1 MGYLNGSAAWLIWF
15 RLPICRSV
23 TFLQIYNK
31 LVEKLVN
38 SAEGNLISREKP
50 ISKGCKFVDNLLVK
64 GKKNISEPVIP
75 LCHLNNFGERMSES
89 WPPKEI
95 SLDPGKRVL
104 FLTKDLEL
112 IKRQLYDGLNLK
124 MSDVSP
130 EDLLD
135 DINTDAM
142 TPAWV
147 CFDHK
152 PSEIAKNAYAG
163 VMHDGMR
170 VFSEKALING
180 NFEVIVSGQR
190 KGTGSSRETAAQ
202 CERWAGIRIVIAS
215 SFAPIHERNNI
226 NLGQL
231 MGDYDMLARLQNGES
246 IPLDEFTSRYDPV
259 TKLIIENG
267 GLFPFAEKL
276 SNDEISLPPLDTP
289 SGPMTMAEKII
300 ARNLVGHVEGQCVK
314 PHDPVIAQVQG
325 GYSHEFTTAQVH
337 TFLSEE
343 YGESY
348 QLPNPNKFAVFEDHL
363 LYAAHNPKFVPHMGK
378 VQTLRDLQVEFQ
390 KHTGVRDY
398 SAVDGVSPG
407 ICHQV
412 AREEFIE
419 IGDFIQAT
427 DSHTCMGG
435 ASNAL
440 TYGVGATEY
449 ASLVYSGF
457 TFVKVPESIRFELI
471 GKLND
476 GCTAKDVILYILS
489 DHAREELTLNRSME
503 FGGPG
508 LSSLSI
514 DERATLCNMATEC
527 SGRTGICEADESLY
541 DWMENAQNLNRKRMQ
556 IQSVAPDEEAVY
568 DGGIHTIDL
577 SEIVPMVAHPGN
589 PDKGIPSD
597 PTNGANISDI
607 GDVSIDIAY
616 GGSCTAGK
624 EDDMAYYAEVCQA
637 ARDAGLKVK
646 EGVEFFIQFG
656 SKQVKDL
663 AVKNGWHELFESVG
677 VKLIDP
683 GCGACIGAGPG
694 VSIQQAQVTVSAIN
708 RNFQGRSGPGK
719 LYLASP
725 LTVAASAFTGKITAW
740 EDGCLES

>member
-1 MGYLNGSAAWLIWF
+1 MGI
-15 RLPICRSV
+15 
-23 TFLQIYNK
+23 
-31 LVEKLVN
+31 
-38 SAEGNLISREKP
+38 
-50 ISKGCKFVDNLLVK
+50 
-64 GKKNISEPVIP
+64 
-75 LCHLNNFGERMSES
+75 
-89 WPPKEI
+89 WPPEKI
-95 SLDPGKRVL
+95 NLSPGKRVL
-104 FLTKDLEL
+104 FLTKDLGL
-112 IKRQLYDGLNLK
+112 IKRQLYDGLDLK
-124 MSDVSP
+124 MSDLSP

-135 DINTDAM
+135 DINTDVM

-147 CFDHK
+147 CFDHD

-163 VMHDGMR
+163 LMQDGMR
-170 VFSEKALING
+170 VFNERALING
-180 NFEVIVSGQR
+180 NFEIIVSGQR

-231 MGDYDMLARLQNGES
+231 MGDYEMLSRLQNGES
-246 IPLDEFTSRYDPV
+246 ISLDEFTSKYDPV
-259 TKLIIENG
+259 TKLIIECG

-276 SNDEISLPPLDTP
+276 KNGEISLPPLETTECA
-289 SGPMTMAEKII
+289 MTMAEKII
-300 ARNLVGHVEGQCVK
+300 ARNLVGQAPGQCVK

-343 YGESY
+343 YGEDYS
-348 QLPNPNKFAVFEDHL
+348 LPNPSKFAVFEDHL
-363 LYAAHNPKFVPHMGK
+363 LYAAHNPKFVPHMQK

-398 SAVDGVSPG
+398 SAKDGVSPG

-419 IGDFIQAT
+419 VGDFIQAT

-471 GKLND
+471 GKLVD
-476 GCTAKDVILYILS
+476 GCTAKDVILYILA

-508 LSSLSI
+508 LSSLSV

-527 SGRTGICEADESLY
+527 SGRTGICEADDSLF
-541 DWMENAQNLNRKRMQ
+541 DWMENAQGIDRLRMQ
-556 IQSVAPDEEAVY
+556 ELAVMPDSGATY
-568 DGGIHTIDL
+568 DGGVHTIDL

-589 PDKGIPSD
+589 PDEGIPSD
-597 PTNGANISDI
+597 PTNGANITEI
-607 GDVSIDIAY
+607 GDVEIDIAY

-624 EDDMAYYAEVCQA
+624 EDDVAYYAMVCA
-637 ARDAGLKVK
+637 AAEDAGLQVK
-646 EGVEFFIQFG
+646 EGVDFYIQYG
-656 SKQVKDL
+656 SGQVKDL
-663 AVKNGWHELFESVG
+663 AVKRGWHDLFLRVG

-694 VSIQQAQVTVSAIN
+694 VSITPEQVTVSAIN

-725 LTVAASAFTGKITAW
+725 LTVAASAFTGQITAW
-740 EDGCLES
+740 KEGFFL

>member
-1 MGYLNGSAAWLIWF
+1 MEALCSIMCAM
-15 RLPICRSV
+15 
-23 TFLQIYNK
+23 
-31 LVEKLVN
+31 
-38 SAEGNLISREKP
+38 RE
-50 ISKGCKFVDNLLVK
+50 N
-64 GKKNISEPVIP
+64 
-75 LCHLNNFGERMSES
+75 
-89 WPPKEI
+89 WPPKKI
-95 SLDPGKRVL
+95 ALSKDKRIL
-104 FLTKDLEL
+104 FLTKDLDL
-112 IKRQLYDGLNLK
+112 IKKQLYDGLNLSMK
-124 MSDVSP
+124 DLDPS
-130 EDLLD
+130 DLLD
-135 DINTDAM
+135 DINTDVM

-147 CFDHK
+147 CFDHE

-163 VMHDGMR
+163 LKYNGLR
-170 VFSEKALING
+170 VFNENALIDG

-202 CERWAGIRIVIAS
+202 CERWAGINIVIAS

-231 MGDYDMLARLQNGES
+231 MGDYSMLERLQDGEE
-246 IPLDEFTSRYDPV
+246 INLEEFTSKYDDV

-276 SNDEISLPPLDTP
+276 KNKQITLTPLETP
-289 SGPMTMAEKII
+289 DGPMTMAEKII
-300 ARNLVGHVEGQCVK
+300 ARNLVGQREGQCVK
-314 PHDPVIAQVQG
+314 PHDPVISQVQG

-337 TFLSEE
+337 TFLSDE
-343 YGESY
+343 YGSDY
-348 QLPNPNKFAVFEDHL
+348 SLPNPSKFAVFEDHL
-363 LYAAHNPKFVPHMGK
+363 LYAHHNPKFVPHMDK

-390 KHTGVRDY
+390 KHAGVRDY
-398 SAVDGVSPG
+398 SAKDGVSPG

-449 ASLVYSGF
+449 ASLIYSGF
-457 TFVKVPESIRFELI
+457 TFVKVPESIRFNLV
-471 GKLND
+471 GTLNK
-476 GCTAKDVILYILS
+476 GCTAKDVILFILA

-508 LSSLSI
+508 LESLSI

-527 SGRTGICEADESLY
+527 SGRTGICEPDELLY
-541 DWMENAQNLNRKRMQ
+541 EWMENAQSLDRDKM
-556 IQSVAPDEEAVY
+556 IQLSVIPDEDAVY
-568 DGGIHTIDL
+568 HGGVHNIDL

-589 PDKGIPSD
+589 PDEGVPSD

-607 GDVSIDIAY
+607 GSEKIDIAY

-624 EDDMAYYAEVCQA
+624 EDDIAYYAMVCSA
-637 ARDAGLKVK
+637 ADSAGLKVK
-646 EGVEFFIQFG
+646 TGVEFYIQYG
-656 SKQVKDL
+656 SGLVKDL
-663 AVKNGWHELFESVG
+663 AVRKGWHDLFLKVG

-694 VSIQQAQVTVSAIN
+694 VSITPEQVTVSAIN

-725 LTVAASAFTGKITAW
+725 LTVASSAFFGEIVSW
-740 EDGCLES
+740 RDDLFQ

>member
-1 MGYLNGSAAWLIWF
+1 
-15 RLPICRSV
+15 
-23 TFLQIYNK
+23 
-31 LVEKLVN
+31 
-38 SAEGNLISREKP
+38 
-50 ISKGCKFVDNLLVK
+50 
-64 GKKNISEPVIP
+64 
-75 LCHLNNFGERMSES
+75 MSDA
-89 WPPKEI
+89 WPPGKI
-95 SLDPGKRVL
+95 SLTPGKRVL
-104 FLTKDLEL
+104 FLTKDLDL
-112 IKRQLYDGLNLK
+112 IKKQLYDGLNLN
-124 MSDVSP
+124 MRDINP

-135 DINTDAM
+135 DINTDVM

-147 CFDHK
+147 CFDHE

-163 VMHDGMR
+163 LMQDGMR
-170 VFSEKALING
+170 IFREKALIDG
-180 NFEVIVSGQR
+180 NFEIIVSGQR

-231 MGDYDMLARLQNGES
+231 MAGYDTLQKLQDGES
-246 IPLDEFTSRYDPV
+246 IPLSEFTSKYDPV
-259 TKLIIENG
+259 TRLIIEAG

-276 SNDEISLPPLDTP
+276 TKKQISLSPLDTEER
-289 SGPMTMAEKII
+289 PMTMAEKII
-300 ARNLVGHVEGQCVK
+300 SRNLVGQKEGQCVQ
-314 PHDPVIAQVQG
+314 PNDPVIAQVQG

-337 TFLSEE
+337 TFLTEE
-343 YGESY
+343 YGEDYS
-348 QLPNPNKFAVFEDHL
+348 LPNPSKFAVFEDHL
-363 LYAAHNPKFVPHMGK
+363 LYAAHNPKFVPHMNK

-390 KHTGVRDY
+390 KHTNVRDY
-398 SAVDGVSPG
+398 SAVNGVSPG

-419 IGDFIQAT
+419 VGDFIQAT

-457 TFVKVPESIRFELI
+457 TFVKVPESIRFNLT

-476 GCTAKDVILYILS
+476 GCTAKDVILYILA

-508 LSSLSI
+508 LASLSV

-527 SGRTGICEADESLY
+527 SGRTGICEADELLY
-541 DWMENAQNLNRKRMQ
+541 DWMEKAQNLDREIMASK
-556 IQSVAPDEEAVY
+556 SVNPDEGAVY
-568 DGGIHTIDL
+568 HGGVHDIDL
-577 SEIVPMVAHPGN
+577 NQIVPMVAHPGN
-589 PDKGIPSD
+589 PDEGIPSD
-597 PTNGANISDI
+597 PTNGALISDI
-607 GDVSIDIAY
+607 GQVKIDIAY

-624 EDDMAYYAEVCQA
+624 EDDVAYYAEVCTA
-637 ARDAGLKVK
+637 ANAAGLSVRDD
-646 EGVEFFIQFG
+646 VDFYIQYG
-656 SKQVKDL
+656 SGQVKDL
-663 AVKNGWHELFESVG
+663 AVRKGWHDLFLKVG

-694 VSIQQAQVTVSAIN
+694 VSITPDQVTVSAIN

-725 LTVAASAFTGKITAW
+725 LTVAASAFTGHISAW
-740 EDGCLES
+740 KDDFFTE

>member
-1 MGYLNGSAAWLIWF
+1 MTGI
-15 RLPICRSV
+15 
-23 TFLQIYNK
+23 
-31 LVEKLVN
+31 
-38 SAEGNLISREKP
+38 
-50 ISKGCKFVDNLLVK
+50 
-64 GKKNISEPVIP
+64 
-75 LCHLNNFGERMSES
+75 
-89 WPPKEI
+89 WPPKNVSI
-95 SLDPGKRVL
+95 SPGKRVL
-104 FLTKDLEL
+104 FLTKDLSL
-112 IKRQLYDGLNLK
+112 IKRQLYDGLDLK
-124 MSDVSP
+124 MSDINP

-163 VMHDGMR
+163 LMQDGMR

-231 MGDYDMLARLQNGES
+231 MGDYEMLQRLQDGES
-246 IPLDEFTSRYDPV
+246 ISLNEFTAKYDPV
-259 TKLIIENG
+259 TKLIIESG

-276 SNDEISLPPLDTP
+276 KNREISLDPLNTP
-289 SGPMTMAEKII
+289 NGPMTMAEKII
-300 ARNLVGHVEGQCVK
+300 SRNLVGQEEGQCVK
-314 PHDPVIAQVQG
+314 PNDPVIAQVQG

-343 YGESY
+343 YGEDY
-348 QLPNPNKFAVFEDHL
+348 ALPNPGKFAVFEDHL
-363 LYAAHNPKFVPHMGK
+363 LYAAHNPKFVPHMQK

-390 KHTGVRDY
+390 EHTGVRDY
-398 SAVDGVSPG
+398 SAKDGVSPG

-419 IGDFIQAT
+419 VGDFIQAT

-449 ASLVYSGF
+449 ASLIYSGF
-457 TFVKVPESIRFELI
+457 TFVKVPESIRFELV
-471 GKLND
+471 GNLND
-476 GCTAKDVILYILS
+476 GCTAKDVILYILA

-503 FGGPG
+503 FGGGG
-508 LSSLSI
+508 LASLSI

-527 SGRTGICEADESLY
+527 SGRTGICEPDELLY
-541 DWMENAQNLNRKRMQ
+541 SWMEKAQGLDVGAMKEL
-556 IQSVAPDEEAVY
+556 SVIPDEGAIY
-568 DGGIHTIDL
+568 HGGIHTIDL

-589 PDKGIPSD
+589 PDEGIPSD

-607 GDVSIDIAY
+607 GDVHIDIAY

-624 EDDMAYYAEVCQA
+624 EDDVAYYAKVCA
-637 ARDAGLKVK
+637 AADSAGLKVK
-646 EGVEFFIQFG
+646 DGVDFYIQYG
-656 SKQVKDL
+656 SGQVKDL
-663 AVKNGWHELFESVG
+663 AVRKGWHDLFLKVG

-694 VSIQQAQVTVSAIN
+694 VSITPEQVTVSAIN

-725 LTVAASAFTGKITAW
+725 LTVATSAFTGHISAW
-740 EDGCLES
+740 KDGYFN

>member
-1 MGYLNGSAAWLIWF
+1 MTDI
-15 RLPICRSV
+15 
-23 TFLQIYNK
+23 
-31 LVEKLVN
+31 
-38 SAEGNLISREKP
+38 
-50 ISKGCKFVDNLLVK
+50 
-64 GKKNISEPVIP
+64 
-75 LCHLNNFGERMSES
+75 
-89 WPPKEI
+89 WPPEEVKL
-95 SLDPGKRVL
+95 SPGKRVL
-104 FLTKDLEL
+104 FLTKDLDL
-112 IKRQLYDGLNLK
+112 IKQQLYDGLNLK
-124 MSDVSP
+124 ISDVSP

-147 CFDHK
+147 CFDHD
-152 PSEIAKNAYAG
+152 PAEIAKNAYAG
-163 VMHDGMR
+163 LMQDGIR
-170 VFSEKALING
+170 VFRENALIDG
-180 NFEVIVSGQR
+180 GFEVIVSGQR

-231 MGDYDMLARLQNGES
+231 MGDYEMLERLQNGEGVN
-246 IPLDEFTSRYDPV
+246 LEEFTSRYDPV

-267 GLFPFAEKL
+267 GLFPFASKL
-276 SNDEISLPPLDTP
+276 QSKEIVLPPLETP
-289 SGPMTMAEKII
+289 DCPMTMAEKII
-300 ARNLVGHVEGQCVK
+300 ARNLVGQSDGQCVK

-337 TFLSEE
+337 TFLSQE
-343 YGESY
+343 YGEDY
-348 QLPNPNKFAVFEDHL
+348 TLPNPSKFAVFEDHL
-363 LYAAHNPKFVPHMGK
+363 LYAAHNPKFVPHMDK

-398 SAVDGVSPG
+398 SAKDGVSPG

-419 IGDFIQAT
+419 VGDFIQAT

-449 ASLVYSGF
+449 SSLVYSGF

-471 GKLND
+471 GSLND

-508 LSSLSI
+508 LTSLSI

-527 SGRTGICEADESLY
+527 SGRTGICEPDDALF
-541 DWMENAQNLNRKRMQ
+541 DWMEKAQGISRTLMEKM
-556 IQSVAPDEEAVY
+556 SVTPDKGAKY
-568 DGGIHTIDL
+568 DGGIHVIDL
-577 SEIVPMVAHPGN
+577 EEIVPMVAHPGD

-597 PTNGANISDI
+597 PTNGANISEI
-607 GDVSIDIAY
+607 GEVSIDIAY

-624 EDDMAYYAEVCQA
+624 EDDISYYAMVCEA
-637 ARDAGLKVK
+637 AEKMGLKVN
-646 EGVEFFIQFG
+646 ENVEFYIQYG
-656 SKQVKDL
+656 SGLVKDL
-663 AVKNGWHELFESVG
+663 AVRKGWHDLFLRVG

-694 VSIQQAQVTVSAIN
+694 VSIDQEQVTVSAIN

-725 LTVAASAFTGKITAW
+725 LTVATSAFTGHISAW
-740 EDGCLES
+740 ENGFFE

>member
-1 MGYLNGSAAWLIWF
+1 MTDI
-15 RLPICRSV
+15 
-23 TFLQIYNK
+23 
-31 LVEKLVN
+31 
-38 SAEGNLISREKP
+38 
-50 ISKGCKFVDNLLVK
+50 
-64 GKKNISEPVIP
+64 
-75 LCHLNNFGERMSES
+75 
-89 WPPKEI
+89 WPPEEVKL
-95 SLDPGKRVL
+95 SPGKRVL
-104 FLTKDLEL
+104 FLTKNLDL
-112 IKRQLYDGLNLK
+112 IKQQLYDGLNLK

-147 CFDHK
+147 CFDHD
-152 PSEIAKNAYAG
+152 PAEIAKNAYAG
-163 VMHDGMR
+163 LMQDGIR
-170 VFSEKALING
+170 VFREKALIDG
-180 NFEVIVSGQR
+180 GFEVIVSGQR

-231 MGDYDMLARLQNGES
+231 MGDYEILERLQNGES
-246 IPLDEFTSRYDPV
+246 VNLGEFTSRYDPV

-267 GLFPFAEKL
+267 GLFPFASKL
-276 SNDEISLPPLDTP
+276 QSKEIILPPLETP
-289 SGPMTMAEKII
+289 DCPMTMAEKII
-300 ARNLVGHVEGQCVK
+300 ARNLVGQSDGQCVK

-337 TFLSEE
+337 TFLSQE
-343 YGESY
+343 YGEDY
-348 QLPNPNKFAVFEDHL
+348 TLPNPSKFAVFEDHL
-363 LYAAHNPKFVPHMGK
+363 LYAAHNPKFVPHMDK

-398 SAVDGVSPG
+398 SAKDGVSPG

-419 IGDFIQAT
+419 VGDFIQAT

-449 ASLVYSGF
+449 SSLVYSGF

-471 GKLND
+471 GSLND

-508 LSSLSI
+508 LTSLSI

-527 SGRTGICEADESLY
+527 SGRTGICEPDDALF
-541 DWMENAQNLNRKRMQ
+541 DWMEKSQGISRTLMEKM
-556 IQSVAPDEEAVY
+556 SVTPDEGAKY
-568 DGGIHTIDL
+568 DGGIHVIDL
-577 SEIVPMVAHPGN
+577 GEIVPMVAHPGD

-597 PTNGANISDI
+597 PTNGANISEI
-607 GDVSIDIAY
+607 GEVSIDIAY

-624 EDDMAYYAEVCQA
+624 EDDISYYAMVCEA
-637 ARDAGLKVK
+637 AEKMGLKVN
-646 EGVEFFIQFG
+646 ENVEFYIQYG
-656 SKQVKDL
+656 SGLVKDL
-663 AVKNGWHELFESVG
+663 AVRKGWHDLFLRVG

-694 VSIQQAQVTVSAIN
+694 VSIDQEQVTVSAIN

-725 LTVAASAFTGKITAW
+725 LTVATSAFTGHISAW
-740 EDGCLES
+740 ENGFFE

>member
-1 MGYLNGSAAWLIWF
+1 MTDI
-15 RLPICRSV
+15 
-23 TFLQIYNK
+23 
-31 LVEKLVN
+31 
-38 SAEGNLISREKP
+38 
-50 ISKGCKFVDNLLVK
+50 
-64 GKKNISEPVIP
+64 
-75 LCHLNNFGERMSES
+75 
-89 WPPKEI
+89 WPPEEVKL
-95 SLDPGKRVL
+95 SPGKRVL
-104 FLTKDLEL
+104 FLTKNLDL
-112 IKRQLYDGLNLK
+112 IKQQLYDGLNLK

-147 CFDHK
+147 CFDHD
-152 PSEIAKNAYAG
+152 PAEIAKNAYAG
-163 VMHDGMR
+163 LMQDGIR
-170 VFSEKALING
+170 VFREKALIDG
-180 NFEVIVSGQR
+180 GFEVIVSGQR

-231 MGDYDMLARLQNGES
+231 MGDYEILERLQNGES
-246 IPLDEFTSRYDPV
+246 VNLGEFTSRYDPV

-267 GLFPFAEKL
+267 GLFPFASKL
-276 SNDEISLPPLDTP
+276 QSKEIILPPLETP
-289 SGPMTMAEKII
+289 DCPMTMAEKII
-300 ARNLVGHVEGQCVK
+300 ARNLVGQSDGQCVK

-337 TFLSEE
+337 TFLSQE
-343 YGESY
+343 YGEDY
-348 QLPNPNKFAVFEDHL
+348 TLPNPSKFAVFEDHL
-363 LYAAHNPKFVPHMGK
+363 LYAAHNPKFVPHMDK

-398 SAVDGVSPG
+398 SAKDGVSPG

-419 IGDFIQAT
+419 VGDFIQAT

-449 ASLVYSGF
+449 SSLVYSGF

-471 GKLND
+471 GSLND

-508 LSSLSI
+508 LTSLSI

-527 SGRTGICEADESLY
+527 SGRTGICEPDDALF
-541 DWMENAQNLNRKRMQ
+541 DWMEKSQGISRTLMKKMA
-556 IQSVAPDEEAVY
+556 VTPDKGAKY
-568 DGGIHTIDL
+568 DGGIHVIDL
-577 SEIVPMVAHPGN
+577 GEIVPMVAHPGD
-589 PDKGIPSD
+589 PDQGIPSD

-607 GDVSIDIAY
+607 GEVSIDIAY

-624 EDDMAYYAEVCQA
+624 EDDIAYYAMVCEA
-637 ARDAGLKVK
+637 AEKMGMKIN
-646 EGVEFFIQFG
+646 ENVEFYIQYG
-656 SKQVKDL
+656 SGLVKDL
-663 AVKNGWHELFESVG
+663 AVRKGWHDLFLRVG

-694 VSIQQAQVTVSAIN
+694 VSIDQEQVTVSAIN

-725 LTVAASAFTGKITAW
+725 LTVATSAFTGHISAW
-740 EDGCLES
+740 ENGFFE